1 MNKNINQIR
10 DEIDLIDKE
19 IRELFV
25 KRMNLSKSVAEYKL
39 ENNLSIEDI
48 NREIEIISINSFEVR
63 DELKKYYVEFFKKII
78 FLSKDYQK
86 EIIDEKK

>member
-48 NREIEIISINSFEVR
+48 NREIEIISKNPVFRI
-63 DELKKYYVEFFKKII
+63 
-78 FLSKDYQK
+78 
-86 EIIDEKK
+86 

>member
-48 NREIEIISINSFEVR
+48 IR
-63 DELKKYYVEFFKKII
+63 
-78 FLSKDYQK
+78 
-86 EIIDEKK
+86 

>member
-25 KRMNLSKSVAEYKL
+25 KRMNLSKSVAEYIL

-48 NREIEIISINSFEVR
+48 NREIEIISKNSFEVR